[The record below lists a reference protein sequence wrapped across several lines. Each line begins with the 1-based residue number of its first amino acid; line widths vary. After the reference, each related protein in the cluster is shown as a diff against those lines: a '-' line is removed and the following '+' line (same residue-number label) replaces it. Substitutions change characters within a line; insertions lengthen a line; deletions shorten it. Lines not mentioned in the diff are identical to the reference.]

1 MPYAFGPYVLDENLY
16 VLFKDGARIELRRQA
31 FDLLLYL
38 VENQG
43 RLVTKSECL
52 ERICEGRAVVENT
65 LSQCITKVRRAL
77 GDSGQVQTMIQ
88 TEYGEGFRF
97 VAEVKRLIG
106 AQPQASGA
114 EGGGADARG
123 PAIAVLAF
131 ENGSQDAEQ
140 AYFAEGISDD
150 LRMRLTL
157 WRRFPVISR
166 SSSRAYRSPVDPKL
180 VAMELGA
187 RFLVEGLVSRSSD
200 AVRVNVQLTDATTG
214 TQIWADRYTGSLEHV
229 FELQDEISELIAAA
243 MHPQLLHAASVDV
256 MRRPPRSVDAW
267 DQVLRGLW
275 HERKETA
282 DDNARARAYYQKALE
297 LDPGFVVAAASLGW
311 SHYHD
316 LFYQWTADWAQT
328 LERIEWAADTCLRL
342 DRDDPSGHVLK
353 GLLQMTRG
361 RREEAIACLRLGL
374 ELNPSLAQTQSLI
387 GQLLALGGRP
397 DEGRR
402 HVETALRLSPKDRD
416 LYMFYTGLA
425 VVEFC
430 AEQYERAIDWA
441 ERALRLNPS
450 YWIDYG
456 CLASSHAHLGQVAE
470 AREAVRELRRRAP
483 EFSVARFEQLV
494 ASAEARYLDSFR
506 RGLELAGLRD

>member
-1 MPYAFGPYVLDENLY
+1 MPYAFGPFVLDENLY
-16 VLFKDGARIELRRQA
+16 VLFRDGERIELRRQV

-38 VENQG
+38 VENHG

-52 ERICEGRAVVENT
+52 EHICAGRAVVENT
-65 LSQCITKVRRAL
+65 LSQCIAKVRRAL
-77 GDSGQVQTMIQ
+77 GETGQEQRMLR

-97 VAEVKRLIG
+97 VADVRRVIG
-106 AQPQASGA
+106 AQSSAGVESGA
-114 EGGGADARG
+114 AEPRG
-123 PAIAVLAF
+123 PAIVVLAV
-131 ENGSQDAEQ
+131 ENGSEDRED
-140 AYFAEGISDD
+140 AYFAEGIGDD
-150 LRMRLTL
+150 LRTRLTL

-180 VAMELGA
+180 VGVELGA
-187 RFLVEGLVSRSSD
+187 RYVVEGLVRRSSD
-200 AVRVNVQLTDATTG
+200 AVRVNVQLSDAMTG
-214 TQIWADRYTGSLEHV
+214 TPIWADRYAGTLERV

-243 MHPQLLHAASVDV
+243 IHPRMLHAAAVDV
-256 MRRPPRSVDAW
+256 IRRPPRNVDAW

-275 HERKETA
+275 HAGKETA
-282 DDNARARAYYQKALE
+282 ADNARARAYHERALE
-297 LDPGFVVAAASLGW
+297 LDPGFVLAVASLGW
-311 SHYHD
+311 SHYYD
-316 LFYQWTADWAQT
+316 LFYQWTDDWAKA
-328 LERIEWAADTCLRL
+328 LDRMEWAADTCLRL
-342 DRDDPSGHVLK
+342 DRADPAGHVLK

-361 RREEAIACLRLGL
+361 RREEAIVCMRLGL

-416 LYMFYTGLA
+416 LHMFYTGLA

-441 ERALRLNPS
+441 ERALRLNPD

-456 CLASSHAHLGQVAE
+456 CLASSHAHLGRGDH
-470 AREAVRELRRRAP
+470 ARAAVRELQRRAP
-483 EFSVARFEQLV
+483 GFSVSRFEQLV
-494 ASAEARYLDSFR
+494 ASAEPRYRESFR
-506 RGLELAGLRD
+506 KGLELAGLRG